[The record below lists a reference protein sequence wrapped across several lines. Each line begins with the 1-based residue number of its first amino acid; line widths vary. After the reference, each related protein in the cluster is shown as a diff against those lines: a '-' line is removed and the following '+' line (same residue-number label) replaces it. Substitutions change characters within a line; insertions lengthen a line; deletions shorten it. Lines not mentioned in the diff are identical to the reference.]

1 MISVLFLLVRCQRH
15 VTAIQ
20 DNAQQCLQG
29 ALGAAAAFPTNAVS
43 APRPKGQAPQE
54 RPTGAN
60 PPWPW
65 ANGLPQNV
73 PLEKGRTLREKKCG
87 FTEFTVKLFSVGLV
101 GKMWIKAVHQ
111 PITSWDLFDRQ
122 QWQVP
127 VSWKT
132 CWLNAIHC
140 FFTVKKEICVCLW
153 VLQWSWIFCIN
164 PVCYKTALA
173 GTFWTFEIL
182 ESHMLATSKVPA
194 RW

>member
-20 DNAQQCLQG
+20 NNAQQCLQD

-73 PLEKGRTLREKKCG
+73 PLEKGRTLREKNCG

-111 PITSWDLFDRQ
+111 PITSWDLVDRQ

-127 VSWKT
+127 VSFNLLTQCNTLFLHRQKGDMRVSVST
-132 CWLNAIHC
+132 SVKLN
-140 FFTVKKEICVCLW
+140 
-153 VLQWSWIFCIN
+153 FCIN
-164 PVCYKTALA
+164 PACYKTALA

-182 ESHMLATSKVPA
+182 ESHMLATSKVLA